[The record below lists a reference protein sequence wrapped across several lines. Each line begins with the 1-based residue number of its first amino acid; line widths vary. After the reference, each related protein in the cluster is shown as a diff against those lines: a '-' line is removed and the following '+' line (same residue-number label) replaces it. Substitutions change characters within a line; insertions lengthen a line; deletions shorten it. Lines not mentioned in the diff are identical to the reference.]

1 MSARKLETFQ
11 SVLRL
16 SPSATRSTAAND
28 IGYLDFC
35 TLSFSKVSLSLED
48 ILSILEGTCFL
59 FPQFL
64 CVLVCYYVVYC
75 VYILVTDRNGILIV
89 SKHSNKSC
97 YHYYMDLLK

>member
-1 MSARKLETFQ
+1 MLLTETVIVSTLRTLLLLVCLQEKLETFQ

-16 SPSATRSTAAND
+16 SPSATRSTVAND

-64 CVLVCYYVVYC
+64 CV
-75 VYILVTDRNGILIV
+75 
-89 SKHSNKSC
+89 
-97 YHYYMDLLK
+97 